1 MPLRHT
7 AEHVLHTAMRELY
20 PDIKLVMGPPIE
32 NGYYFDFD
40 LEERISQE
48 DFPKIEKKM
57 QEIIKADLPVEMKK
71 VSLKEARDIFKNN
84 VYKQD
89 TLDEIEKRGEKV
101 TICIM
106 GDEKKPRDVD
116 LCVGHH
122 VDKTTR

>member
-1 MPLRHT
+1 MSNKKVIEQLKDDPLMPLRHT
-7 AEHVLHTAMRELY
+7 TEHVLHTAMRELY

-40 LEERISQE
+40 LEKRISQE

-89 TLDEIEKRGEKV
+89 TLDEIEERGEKV
-101 TICIM
+101 TI
-106 GDEKKPRDVD
+106 
-116 LCVGHH
+116 
-122 VDKTTR
+122 